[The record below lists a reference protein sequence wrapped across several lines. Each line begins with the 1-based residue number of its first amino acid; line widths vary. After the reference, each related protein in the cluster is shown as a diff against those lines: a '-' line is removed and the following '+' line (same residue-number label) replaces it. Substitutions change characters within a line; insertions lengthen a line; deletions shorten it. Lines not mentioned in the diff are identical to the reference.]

1 MGRALVDLQRATRA
15 CKAAGML
22 NIVVAISDGA
32 PFSDAVDWLDALHAE
47 GLVDEVCVCWQADR
61 YYSPMD
67 LVKAAMDAAAWAH
80 PRGILVSIHWMG
92 AEACA
97 WWDPADCGY
106 SPNTCD
112 TYGIC
117 DRWSYQRVMA
127 AYVDCH
133 HGQANTE
140 APVDALQAWIH
151 KVVISLMRN
160 QAFCAAELD
169 AQAQQDNPYQRL
181 EIYGDQKG
189 IVCCACDSPTDVP
202 VTFLNGGRL
211 PDGGAVVTPG
221 PVVLA
226 TAFEA
231 VALARSAAAP
241 LVHTTAVGDRPALP
255 PGIAPAWRQIAPT
268 RFASHPKGV
277 GRIVDW

>member
-1 MGRALVDLQRATRA
+1 
-15 CKAAGML
+15 
-22 NIVVAISDGA
+22 
-32 PFSDAVDWLDALHAE
+32 
-47 GLVDEVCVCWQADR
+47 
-61 YYSPMD
+61 
-67 LVKAAMDAAAWAH
+67 
-80 PRGILVSIHWMG
+80 
-92 AEACA
+92 
-97 WWDPADCGY
+97 
-106 SPNTCD
+106 
-112 TYGIC
+112 
-117 DRWSYQRVMA
+117 
-127 AYVDCH
+127 
-133 HGQANTE
+133 
-140 APVDALQAWIH
+140 
-151 KVVISLMRN
+151 
-160 QAFCAAELD
+160 
-169 AQAQQDNPYQRL
+169 
-181 EIYGDQKG
+181 
-189 IVCCACDSPTDVP
+189 